1 MVFDNFQFKL
11 GIYEGLKLQPYVIP
25 GSEPAKSNVTIYNR
39 NENALNLPN
48 SFDIGDEDSDI
59 YISYDNLSQ
68 EFLVTGTA
76 TSTRDISLTATFP
89 AAVGER
95 FSIKRVYQAGDVK
108 DVGGVL
114 PVIKLVDTSNNSVVE
129 NTIYERIPDTE
140 EATLPTDII
149 FNTGSAPDAG
159 TLTLKLAVTSGQQFQ
174 NYRFRLM
181 IHDNAT
187 DIGYVPFE
195 RTTIGTMIVGKDE
208 TVELEFDAIGYGI
221 LEFVAQSETLNLL
234 FGSTLADL
242 SKSTLE
248 YNSGIASPT
257 RKITELGERVA
268 LIDETYKD
276 KVIAIWGDSRE
287 SNNPTSNPS
296 GTW

>member
-1 MVFDNFQFKL
+1 
-11 GIYEGLKLQPYVIP
+11 
-25 GSEPAKSNVTIYNR
+25 
-39 NENALNLPN
+39 
-48 SFDIGDEDSDI
+48 
-59 YISYDNLSQ
+59 
-68 EFLVTGTA
+68 
-76 TSTRDISLTATFP
+76 
-89 AAVGER
+89 
-95 FSIKRVYQAGDVK
+95 
-108 DVGGVL
+108 
-114 PVIKLVDTSNNSVVE
+114 
-129 NTIYERIPDTE
+129 
-140 EATLPTDII
+140 
-149 FNTGSAPDAG
+149 
-159 TLTLKLAVTSGQQFQ
+159 
-174 NYRFRLM
+174 M

-276 KVIAIWGDSRE
+276 KVIAIWGDSRQTTQHLLV
-287 SNNPTSNPS
+287 TS
-296 GTW
+296 